1 MTAPKRKPVK
11 PVTVETVTETVEV
24 TETATS
30 VIQRPTVHVVT
41 AKDTLSSIAEQYC
54 PENMDVNAFIVHL
67 NLKNNRPTL
76 FKGMVI
82 NL

>member
-1 MTAPKRKPVK
+1 MSTSKRKPVK
-11 PVTVETVTETVEV
+11 PVTVEAVAEALDVTVPTPLVAE
-24 TETATS
+24 
-30 VIQRPTVHVVT
+30 RPTSHVVT

-54 PENMDVNAFIVHL
+54 PDNMDVNAFIVHL

>member
-1 MTAPKRKPVK
+1 MSTPKRKPVK
-11 PVTVETVTETVEV
+11 PVTAEVAAEIVEV
-24 TETATS
+24 TLEP
-30 VIQRPTVHVVT
+30 VKVVERPTVHVVT
-41 AKDTLSSIAEQYC
+41 AKDTLSSIAQEYC
-54 PENMDVNAFIVHL
+54 PDDMSLDAFIVHL

>member
-11 PVTVETVTETVEV
+11 PVTVVEPSEVVEV
-24 TETATS
+24 TLEP
-30 VIQRPTVHVVT
+30 VKVVERPTVHVVT
-41 AKDTLSSIAEQYC
+41 AQDTLSSIAELYC
-54 PENMDVNAFIVHL
+54 PESMTVNQFIVHL

>member
-11 PVTVETVTETVEV
+11 PVAPVEV
-24 TETATS
+24 VEA
-30 VIQRPTVHVVT
+30 VVEPVAVVERPTVHVVT

-54 PENMDVNAFIVHL
+54 PDGMSVDTFIVHL

-76 FKGMVI
+76 FKGAVI